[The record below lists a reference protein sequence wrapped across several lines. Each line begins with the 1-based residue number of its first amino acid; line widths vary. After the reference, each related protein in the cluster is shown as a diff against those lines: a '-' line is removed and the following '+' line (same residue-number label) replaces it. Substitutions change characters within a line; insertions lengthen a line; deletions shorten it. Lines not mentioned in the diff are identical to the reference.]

1 MTMLLALALAMQPG
15 AACAAL
21 GRSVDQDPAG
31 LNVRAAPSASAPVL
45 GRLYSMEDPEAHH
58 GGWPARIGPEFT
70 IREVR
75 DGWVR
80 IEGADAV
87 SEGVDGTRRNYTGAG
102 WVSANLVEPII
113 VPDDI
118 SHPANRGYD
127 RPQFDT
133 LAVDPN
139 GTTNIEQYGRVLRRS
154 PRITAC
160 SGAWLELDYVRMG
173 WLGPNGRW
181 RAYPPRER
189 GRVRAWFL
197 SGRPA
202 G

>member
-1 MTMLLALALAMQPG
+1 MLFALALAMQSG
-15 AACAAL
+15 GGCAAL

-31 LNVRAAPSASAPVL
+31 LNVRAGPSASSPML
-45 GRLYSMEDPEAHH
+45 GRLYSVEDVESHH
-58 GGWPARIGPEFT
+58 GGWPPRIGPEFT

-80 IEGADAV
+80 IEGAEAV
-87 SEGVDGTRRNYTGAG
+87 SEGVNGTRRNYTGAG

-113 VPDDI
+113 VPSSTSD
-118 SHPANRGYD
+118 PANRGYD

-133 LAVDPN
+133 LVVDQN
-139 GTTNIEQYGRVLRRS
+139 GTTNIEQNGRMLRRS
-154 PRITAC
+154 ARITAC
-160 SGAWLELDYVRMG
+160 SGEWLELDYLRMG

-181 RAYPPRER
+181 RDYPPRER
-189 GRVRAWFL
+189 TRVRGWFR